1 MLVSSHQ
8 RCFILEVMGRNCGYL
23 AILAGLASE
32 ADFVLIPE
40 NPPDAG
46 WEEKMCNRVSYHRE
60 NGHRLNIII
69 VAEGAI
75 DQKGNPITPDYIKQC
90 VVEKLKI
97 DTRITIL
104 GHVQRGGTATAYD
117 RILGAR
123 MGSEAVIALM
133 KAKPNANSLVVAVNG
148 NKTCFVNLMESV
160 ERTKLVAQAI
170 KEKNWKQAVHLRG
183 ITFNNNLASFIRL
196 SKLYPK
202 LQSHKNKNDKKFT
215 LAVMNIGAPACGV
228 NSAIRSFVRHSLT
241 RGSAI
246 KVLGI
251 HDGFKGLIN
260 NELIELTWTNVFGI
274 NLVLSSKLYFE

>member
-1 MLVSSHQ
+1 
-8 RCFILEVMGRNCGYL
+8 MGRNCGYL
-23 AILAGLASE
+23 ALLAGLASE

-40 NPPDAG
+40 NPPDDG
-46 WEEKMCNRVSYHRE
+46 WEKKMCARLSYHRE

-75 DQKGNPITPDYIKQC
+75 DQQGSTITPDYIKKC
-90 VVEKLKI
+90 VVENLKI

-133 KAKPNANSLVVAVNG
+133 KAKPNSSPLVVAVNG

-160 ERTKLVAQAI
+160 ERTKLVAEAI
-170 KEKNWKQAVHLRG
+170 KKKDWKQAVHLRG
-183 ITFNNNLASFIRL
+183 ITFLNNLTSFIRL

-202 LQSHKNKNDKKFT
+202 LQSHVNKNGKTFK

-228 NSAIRSFVRHSLT
+228 NSAIRSFVRHSLI
-241 RGSAI
+241 RSSDV
-246 KVLGI
+246 KVFGI

-260 NELIELTWTNVFGI
+260 NDKTELTWTNVFG
-274 NLVLSSKLYFE
+274 NQN